1 MPLSIGL
8 DYIKDKKFTQAY
20 QFFTQYLVNDTN
32 PESLKTKALFYK
44 GVCLTEL
51 KIPGEAIKVF
61 KKLNKINPN
70 ISYLHGTLINY
81 MMKICDWEFYGKDYS
96 KLMESLNNDVKII
109 PAFTSLLLSGS
120 EELQLKIAKMW
131 GREKYNSSSPQTLQK
146 YSREGRRIRIGYF
159 SSYFKQHPV
168 STLMAEFY
176 ELHNKK
182 EFEIFAFSYGEQK
195 EDVMNK
201 RIKISFEHFI
211 NVSDNS
217 DEEIAALA
225 RKHEIDIAI
234 DLNGIG
240 EGNRSLIFSH
250 RVAPIQISYMY
261 AGTMATNYMD
271 YLIADETV
279 IPEASRQFY
288 TEKILNLSNCFMVR
302 DSKLITVNLNFK
314 RKELGLPN
322 SGFVFCSFNQSS
334 KINPETFDS
343 WVRILNKVEDSVLWL
358 LEDNPLMVNNL
369 KLESKKRSIDPKRIV
384 FAKKRPQPFYLGL
397 YKYADLFL
405 DTLPYN
411 AHTTAGDALWADLPV
426 LTCFGTTYAGRVA
439 ASHLKAI
446 QLPELITYSREEFE
460 KLAVELANNSKK
472 LKSIKEKLIANK
484 NNTPLFD
491 TKLFV
496 RNFEAAL
503 KQILN

>member
-1 MPLSIGL
+1 MSLSEGREL
-8 DYIKDKKFTQAY
+8 VKEKKFIEAY
-20 QFFTQYLVNDTN
+20 EFFKKYLSTETN
-32 PESLKTKALFYK
+32 PEPEALFYK

-51 KIPGEAIKVF
+51 KMPHEALKVF
-61 KKLNKINPN
+61 KKLKTIDPKISF
-70 ISYLHGTLINY
+70 IHGTLINY
-81 MMKICDWEFYGKDYS
+81 MMKVCDWGFYGEDYPM
-96 KLMESLNNDVKII
+96 LIDSLNKDIKII
-109 PAFTSLLLSGS
+109 PTFTSLLLSGS

-131 GREKYNSSSPQTLQK
+131 GREKYNSSNPQTLEP

-176 ELHNKK
+176 ELHNEK
-182 EFEIFAFSYGEQK
+182 EFEIFAFSYGDQK
-195 EDVMNK
+195 DDVMNK
-201 RIKISFEHFI
+201 RIKLSVEHFI

-234 DLNGIG
+234 DLNGTG

-250 RVAPIQISYMY
+250 RVAPIQIGYMY

-279 IPEASRQFY
+279 IPETSRQFY
-288 TEKILNLSNCFMVR
+288 TEKILNLPNCYMVR
-302 DSKLITVNLNFK
+302 DSKLIIANLEFE
-314 RKELGLPN
+314 REELGLPN
-322 SGFVFCSFNQSS
+322 NGFVFCCFNQSS

-343 WVRILNKVEDSVLWL
+343 WCRILNKVEDSVLWL
-358 LEDNPLMVNNL
+358 LEDNSLMVDNL
-369 KLESKKRSIDPKRIV
+369 KLEAKKRSIDPKRII

-426 LTCFGTTYAGRVA
+426 LTCYGTTYAGRVA

-446 QLPELITYSREEFE
+446 QLPELITYSRDEFE
-460 KLAVELANNSKK
+460 KLAVELANNSEK

-496 RNFEAAL
+496 RNFEDYI
-503 KQILN
+503 KQLL

>member
-1 MPLSIGL
+1 MPH
-8 DYIKDKKFTQAY
+8 
-20 QFFTQYLVNDTN
+20 
-32 PESLKTKALFYK
+32 EAL
-44 GVCLTEL
+44 
-51 KIPGEAIKVF
+51 KVF
-61 KKLNKINPN
+61 KKLKTIDPKISF
-70 ISYLHGTLINY
+70 IHGTLINY
-81 MMKICDWEFYGKDYS
+81 MIKVCDWGFYGEDYPM
-96 KLMESLNNDVKII
+96 LMDSLNKDIKII
-109 PAFTSLLLSGS
+109 PTFTSLLLSGS

-131 GREKYNSSSPQTLQK
+131 GREKYNSTNPQTLER

-176 ELHNKK
+176 ELHNEK
-182 EFEIFAFSYGEQK
+182 EFEIFAFSYGDQK
-195 EDVMNK
+195 DDVMNK
-201 RIKISFEHFI
+201 RIRLSVEHFI

-217 DEEIAALA
+217 DEEIAVLA

-234 DLNGIG
+234 DLNGTG

-250 RVAPIQISYMY
+250 RVAPIQIGYMY

-279 IPEASRQFY
+279 IPETSRQFY
-288 TEKILNLSNCFMVR
+288 TEKVLNLPNCYMVR
-302 DSKLITVNLNFK
+302 DSKLTIANLEFE
-314 RKELGLPN
+314 REELGLQNN
-322 SGFVFCSFNQSS
+322 SFVFCCFNQSS

-343 WVRILNKVEDSVLWL
+343 WCRILNKVEDSVLWL
-358 LEDNPLMVNNL
+358 LEDNPLMLDNL
-369 KLESKKRSIDPKRIV
+369 KLEAKKRLIDPKRIV
-384 FAKKRPQPFYLGL
+384 FAKKSPQPFYLGL

-460 KLAVELANNSKK
+460 KLAIELANDQEK
-472 LKSIKEKLIANK
+472 LKSIKEKLIENK
-484 NNTPLFD
+484 KTAPLFD
-491 TKLFV
+491 TVLFV
-496 RNFEAAL
+496 KNFEEKL
-503 KQILN
+503 KQLL

>member
-1 MPLSIGL
+1 MALSEGREL
-8 DYIKDKKFTQAY
+8 VKEKKFIEAY
-20 QFFTQYLVNDTN
+20 EFFKKYLSTETN
-32 PESLKTKALFYK
+32 PEPEALFYK

-51 KIPGEAIKVF
+51 KMPQEALKVF
-61 KKLNKINPN
+61 KQLKTIDPKTSFI
-70 ISYLHGTLINY
+70 HGTLINY
-81 MMKICDWEFYGKDYS
+81 MIKVCDWECYGEDYP
-96 KLMESLNNDVKII
+96 KLIDSLNNDIKII
-109 PAFTSLLLSGS
+109 PTFTSLLMSNS

-131 GREKYNSSSPQTLQK
+131 GREKYNSSNPHTLER
-146 YSREGRRIRIGYF
+146 YSREGRRIRVGYF

-176 ELHNKK
+176 ELHNEK
-182 EFEIFAFSYGEQK
+182 EFEIFAFSYGDQK
-195 EDVMNK
+195 DDVMNK
-201 RIKISFEHFI
+201 RIKLAVNHYI

-234 DLNGIG
+234 DLNGTG

-250 RVAPIQISYMY
+250 RVAPIQIGYMY
-261 AGTMATNYMD
+261 AGTMATNYID

-279 IPEASRQFY
+279 IPETSRKFY
-288 TEKILNLSNCFMVR
+288 TEKILNLPNCYMVR
-302 DSKLITVNLNFK
+302 DSKLTIANLEFE
-314 RKELGLPN
+314 REELGLPN
-322 SGFVFCSFNQSS
+322 NSFVFCCFNQSS

-343 WVRILNKVEDSVLWL
+343 WCRILNKVEDSVLWL
-358 LEDNPLMVNNL
+358 LEDNPLMLDNL
-369 KLESKKRSIDPKRIV
+369 KLEAKKRLIDPKRIV
-384 FAKKRPQPFYLGL
+384 FAKKSPQPFYLGL

-460 KLAVELANNSKK
+460 KLAIELANDQEK
-472 LKSIKEKLIANK
+472 LKSIKEKLIENK
-484 NNTPLFD
+484 KTAPLFD
-491 TKLFV
+491 TVLFV
-496 RNFEAAL
+496 KNFEEKL
-503 KQILN
+503 KQLL

>member
-1 MPLSIGL
+1 MQLSEGREL
-8 DYIKDKKFTQAY
+8 VKEKKFIEAY
-20 QFFTQYLVNDTN
+20 EFFKKYLSTETN
-32 PESLKTKALFYK
+32 LEPEALFYK

-51 KIPGEAIKVF
+51 KMPQEALKVF
-61 KKLNKINPN
+61 KQLKTIDPKTSFI
-70 ISYLHGTLINY
+70 HGTLINY
-81 MMKICDWEFYGKDYS
+81 MMKVCDWSFYDEDYPI
-96 KLMESLNNDVKII
+96 LMDSLNKDIKII
-109 PAFTSLLLSGS
+109 PTFTSLLLSGS
-120 EELQLKIAKMW
+120 EELQLKIAKLW
-131 GREKYNSSSPQTLQK
+131 GREKYNSSNPQTLEP

-176 ELHNKK
+176 ELHNEN
-182 EFEIFAFSYGEQK
+182 EFEIFAFSYGDQK
-195 EDVMNK
+195 DDVMSK
-201 RIKISFEHFI
+201 RIKLSIDRFI
-211 NVSDNS
+211 DVSNNS

-234 DLNGIG
+234 DLNGTG

-250 RVAPIQISYMY
+250 RVAPIQIGYMY

-279 IPEASRQFY
+279 IPEVSRQFY
-288 TEKILNLSNCFMVR
+288 TEKILNLPNCYIVR
-302 DSKLITVNLNFK
+302 DSKLTIANLEFE
-314 RKELGLPN
+314 REELGLPN
-322 SGFVFCSFNQSS
+322 NSFVFCCFNQSS

-343 WVRILNKVEDSVLWL
+343 WCRILNKVDGSVLWL
-358 LEDNPLMVNNL
+358 LEDNPLMVDNL
-369 KLESKKRSIDPKRIV
+369 KLEAKKRLIDPKRIV

-426 LTCFGTTYAGRVA
+426 LTCYGTTYAGRVA

-460 KLAVELANNSKK
+460 KLSIELANDREK

-484 NNTPLFD
+484 KIAPLFD
-491 TKLFV
+491 TLLFV
-496 RNFEAAL
+496 KNFEEKL
-503 KQILN
+503 KRLL

>member
-1 MPLSIGL
+1 MPLSEGREL
-8 DYIKDKKFTQAY
+8 VKEKKFIEAY
-20 QFFTQYLVNDTN
+20 EFFTKYLSTETN
-32 PESLKTKALFYK
+32 PEPEALFYK

-51 KIPGEAIKVF
+51 KMPQEALKVF
-61 KKLNKINPN
+61 KKLKTIDPK
-70 ISYLHGTLINY
+70 ISYIHGTLINY
-81 MMKICDWEFYGKDYS
+81 MMKVCDWGFYGEDYPM
-96 KLMESLNNDVKII
+96 LMDSLNKDIKII
-109 PAFTSLLLSGS
+109 PTFTSLLMSSS

-131 GREKYNSSSPQTLQK
+131 AREKYNSSIPQTLEP

-168 STLMAEFY
+168 STLMAELY
-176 ELHNKK
+176 ELHNEK
-182 EFEIFAFSYGEQK
+182 EFEIFAFSYGDPK
-195 EDVMNK
+195 DDIMNK
-201 RIKISFEHFI
+201 RIKLSVEYFI
-211 NVSDNS
+211 NVSDNT

-234 DLNGIG
+234 DLNGTG

-250 RVAPIQISYMY
+250 RVAPIQIGYMY

-279 IPEASRQFY
+279 IPEVSRQYY
-288 TEKILNLSNCFMVR
+288 TEKILNLPNCYMVR
-302 DSKLITVNLNFK
+302 DSKLTIANLEFE
-314 RKELGLPN
+314 REELGLPN
-322 SGFVFCSFNQSS
+322 NSFVFCCFNQSS

-343 WVRILNKVEDSVLWL
+343 WCRILNKVDGSVLWL
-358 LEDNPLMVNNL
+358 LEDNPLMVDNL
-369 KLESKKRSIDPKRIV
+369 KLEAKKRLIDPKRIV

-426 LTCFGTTYAGRVA
+426 LTCYGTTYAGRVA

-460 KLAVELANNSKK
+460 NIAIELANDREK

-484 NNTPLFD
+484 KTAPLFD
-491 TKLFV
+491 TLLFV
-496 RNFEAAL
+496 KNFEEKL
-503 KQILN
+503 KRLL

>member
-1 MPLSIGL
+1 MPLSYGL
-8 DYIKDKKFTQAY
+8 ELIKEKKFIEAY
-20 QFFTQYLVNDTN
+20 QFFKDHLSSNSN
-32 PESLKTKALFYK
+32 PKPEALFYK
-44 GVCLTEL
+44 GLCLTEL
-51 KIPGEAIKVF
+51 KMPHEALKVF
-61 KKLNKINPN
+61 KQLKTIDPKISF
-70 ISYLHGTLINY
+70 IHGTLINY
-81 MMKICDWEFYGKDYS
+81 MLKICDWEFYGEDYP
-96 KLMESLNNDVKII
+96 KLMDGLNNDVKII

-120 EELQLKIAKMW
+120 EELQLKIAKIW
-131 GREKYNSSSPQTLQK
+131 GREKYNSSNPQTLEP

-168 STLMAEFY
+168 STLMAELY
-176 ELHNKK
+176 ELHDNA

-195 EDVMNK
+195 NDVMNK
-201 RIKISFEHFI
+201 RIKITIDHFI
-211 NVSDNS
+211 DVSDNS

-234 DLNGIG
+234 DLNGTG
-240 EGNRSLIFSH
+240 ESNRSLIFSH
-250 RVAPIQISYMY
+250 RVAPIQIGYMY

-279 IPEASRQFY
+279 IPEASRKFY
-288 TEKILNLSNCFMVR
+288 TEKILNLPNCYMVR
-302 DSKLITVNLNFK
+302 DSKLPIANLEFE

-322 SGFVFCSFNQSS
+322 SGFVFCCFNQSS

-343 WVRILNKVEDSVLWL
+343 WCRILNKVEDSVLWL
-358 LEDNPLMVNNL
+358 LEDNSLMVDNL
-369 KLESKKRSIDPKRIV
+369 KLEAKKRLIDPKRII

-446 QLPELITYSREEFE
+446 GLPELITYSRDEFE
-460 KLAVELANNSKK
+460 KLAVELANNSEK

>member
-1 MPLSIGL
+1 MPIAEGRELV
-8 DYIKDKKFTQAY
+8 KEKKFIEAY
-20 QFFTQYLVNDTN
+20 EFFKKYLSTETN
-32 PESLKTKALFYK
+32 PEPEALFYK

-51 KIPGEAIKVF
+51 KMPHEALKVF
-61 KKLNKINPN
+61 KQLKTIDPKISF
-70 ISYLHGTLINY
+70 IHGTLINY
-81 MMKICDWEFYGKDYS
+81 MLKICDWDFYGEDYS
-96 KLMESLNNDVKII
+96 KLMDGLNNDVKII
-109 PAFTSLLLSGS
+109 PTFTSLLLSGS
-120 EELQLKIAKMW
+120 EDLQLKIAKLW
-131 GREKYNSSSPQTLQK
+131 GREKYNSSNPQTLEP

-168 STLMAEFY
+168 STLMAELY
-176 ELHNKK
+176 ELHNEK
-182 EFEIFAFSYGEQK
+182 EFEIFAFSYGDQK
-195 EDVMNK
+195 DDVMNK
-201 RIKISFEHFI
+201 RIKLSVEHFI

-234 DLNGIG
+234 DLNGTG

-250 RVAPIQISYMY
+250 RVAPIQIGYMY

-279 IPEASRQFY
+279 IPETSHQFY
-288 TEKILNLSNCFMVR
+288 TEKILELPNCYMVR
-302 DSKLITVNLNFK
+302 DSKLIIANLEFE

-322 SGFVFCSFNQSS
+322 NGFVFCCFNQSS

-343 WVRILNKVEDSVLWL
+343 WCRILNKVEDSVLWL
-358 LEDNPLMVNNL
+358 LEDNSLMVDNL
-369 KLESKKRSIDPKRIV
+369 KLEAKKRLIDPKRII

-446 QLPELITYSREEFE
+446 QLPELITYSRDEFE
-460 KLAVELANNSKK
+460 KLAVELANNSEK

>member
-1 MPLSIGL
+1 MSLSEGREL
-8 DYIKDKKFTQAY
+8 VKEKKFIEAY
-20 QFFTQYLVNDTN
+20 EFFKKYLSTETN
-32 PESLKTKALFYK
+32 PEPEALFYK

-51 KIPGEAIKVF
+51 KMPQEALKVF
-61 KKLNKINPN
+61 KKLKTIDPKIRF
-70 ISYLHGTLINY
+70 IHGTLINY
-81 MMKICDWEFYGKDYS
+81 MMKVCEWSFYDEDYPI
-96 KLMESLNNDVKII
+96 LMDSLNKDIKII
-109 PAFTSLLLSGS
+109 PTFTSLLLSGS
-120 EELQLKIAKMW
+120 EELQLNIAKMW
-131 GREKYNSSSPQTLQK
+131 GREKYNTSNLQTLEP
-146 YSREGRRIRIGYF
+146 YSREGRRIRVGYF

-168 STLMAEFY
+168 STLMAELY
-176 ELHNKK
+176 ELHDNA

-195 EDVMNK
+195 NDVMNK
-201 RIKISFEHFI
+201 RIKITIDHFI
-211 NVSDNS
+211 DVSDNS

-234 DLNGIG
+234 DLNGTG

-250 RVAPIQISYMY
+250 RVAPIQIGYMY

-279 IPEASRQFY
+279 IPETSSKFY
-288 TEKILNLSNCFMVR
+288 TEKILNLPNCYMVR
-302 DSKLITVNLNFK
+302 DSKLTIANLEFEIE
-314 RKELGLPN
+314 ELGLPN
-322 SGFVFCSFNQSS
+322 NGFVFCCFNQSS

-343 WVRILNKVEDSVLWL
+343 WCRILKKVEDSVLWL
-358 LEDNPLMVNNL
+358 LEDNPLMVDNL
-369 KLESKKRSIDPKRIV
+369 KLEAKKRFIDPKRIV

-397 YKYADLFL
+397 YKFADLFL

-426 LTCFGTTYAGRVA
+426 LTCYGTTYAGRVA

-460 KLAVELANNSKK
+460 KLAIVIANDQEK

-484 NNTPLFD
+484 KTTPLFD
-491 TKLFV
+491 TVLFV
-496 RNFEAAL
+496 KNFEEKL
-503 KQILN
+503 KRLL

>member
-1 MPLSIGL
+1 MSLSEGREL
-8 DYIKDKKFTQAY
+8 VKEKKFIEAY
-20 QFFTQYLVNDTN
+20 EFFKKYLSTETN
-32 PESLKTKALFYK
+32 PEPEALFYK

-51 KIPGEAIKVF
+51 KMPQEALKVF
-61 KKLNKINPN
+61 KKLKTIDPKIRF
-70 ISYLHGTLINY
+70 IHGTLINY
-81 MMKICDWEFYGKDYS
+81 MMKVCDWSFYDEDYPI
-96 KLMESLNNDVKII
+96 LMDSLNKDIKII
-109 PAFTSLLLSGS
+109 PTFTSLLMSGS

-131 GREKYNSSSPQTLQK
+131 GREKYNTSNPQTLEP
-146 YSREGRRIRIGYF
+146 YSREGRRIRVGYF

-168 STLMAEFY
+168 STLMAELY
-176 ELHNKK
+176 ELHDNA

-195 EDVMNK
+195 DDVMNK
-201 RIKISFEHFI
+201 RIKITIDHFI
-211 NVSDNS
+211 DVSYNS
-217 DEEIAALA
+217 DEEIAELS

-234 DLNGIG
+234 DLNGTG

-250 RVAPIQISYMY
+250 RVAPIQIGYMY

-279 IPEASRQFY
+279 IPEASRKFY
-288 TEKILNLSNCFMVR
+288 TEKILNLPNCYMVR
-302 DSKLITVNLNFK
+302 DSKLPIANLEFE

-322 SGFVFCSFNQSS
+322 SGFVFCCFNQSS

-343 WVRILNKVEDSVLWL
+343 WCRILNKVEDSVLWL
-358 LEDNPLMVNNL
+358 LEDNPLMVDNL
-369 KLESKKRSIDPKRIV
+369 KLEAKKRLIDPKRII

-397 YKYADLFL
+397 YKFADLFL

-426 LTCFGTTYAGRVA
+426 LTCYGTTYAGRVA

-460 KLAVELANNSKK
+460 KLAIVIANDQEK

-484 NNTPLFD
+484 KTTPLFD
-491 TKLFV
+491 TVLFV
-496 RNFEAAL
+496 KNFEEKL
-503 KQILN
+503 KRLL

>member
-1 MPLSIGL
+1 MPLSYGL
-8 DYIKDKKFTQAY
+8 ELIKEKKFIQAY
-20 QFFTQYLVNDTN
+20 EFFKDHLSSNSN
-32 PESLKTKALFYK
+32 PKPEALFYK
-44 GVCLTEL
+44 GLCLTEL
-51 KIPGEAIKVF
+51 KMPHEALKVF
-61 KKLNKINPN
+61 KLLKTIDPKISF
-70 ISYLHGTLINY
+70 IHGTLINY
-81 MMKICDWEFYGKDYS
+81 MLKICDWDFYGEDYP
-96 KLMESLNNDVKII
+96 KLMDGLNNDVKII
-109 PAFTSLLLSGS
+109 PTFTSLLFSGS
-120 EELQLKIAKMW
+120 EGLQLKIAKLW
-131 GREKYNSSSPQTLQK
+131 GREKYNSSNPQTLEP

-176 ELHNKK
+176 ELHNEK
-182 EFEIFAFSYGEQK
+182 EFEIFAFSYGDQK
-195 EDVMNK
+195 DDVMNK
-201 RIKISFEHFI
+201 RIKLAVDHYID
-211 NVSDNS
+211 VSDNS
-217 DEEIAALA
+217 DEEIAELS

-234 DLNGIG
+234 DLNGTG

-250 RVAPIQISYMY
+250 RVAPIQIGYMY

-279 IPEASRQFY
+279 IPETSRQFY
-288 TEKILNLSNCFMVR
+288 TEKILELPNCYMVR
-302 DSKLITVNLNFK
+302 DSKLTIANLEFE

-322 SGFVFCSFNQSS
+322 SGFVFCCFNQSS

-343 WVRILNKVEDSVLWL
+343 WCRILNKVEDSVLWL
-358 LEDNPLMVNNL
+358 LEDNPLMVDNL
-369 KLESKKRSIDPKRIV
+369 KLEAKKRLIDPKRIV

-460 KLAVELANNSKK
+460 KLAIELANDQEK

-484 NNTPLFD
+484 KTAPLFD
-491 TKLFV
+491 TVLFV
-496 RNFEAAL
+496 KNFEEKL
-503 KQILN
+503 KQLL

>member
-1 MPLSIGL
+1 MSLSEGREL
-8 DYIKDKKFTQAY
+8 VKEKKFIEAY
-20 QFFTQYLVNDTN
+20 EFFIKYLSTETN
-32 PESLKTKALFYK
+32 PVPEALFYK

-51 KIPGEAIKVF
+51 KMPQEALKVF
-61 KKLNKINPN
+61 KQLKTIDPKISF
-70 ISYLHGTLINY
+70 IHGTLINY
-81 MMKICDWEFYGKDYS
+81 MMKVCDWGFYGEDYL
-96 KLMESLNNDVKII
+96 KLIDGLNNDIKII
-109 PAFTSLLLSGS
+109 PTFTSLLLSGS

-131 GREKYNSSSPQTLQK
+131 GREKYNSSNLQTLEP

-176 ELHNKK
+176 ELHDNTK
-182 EFEIFAFSYGEQK
+182 FEIFAFSYGEQK
-195 EDVMNK
+195 DDVMNK
-201 RIKISFEHFI
+201 RIKITIDHFI
-211 NVSDNS
+211 DVSDNS
-217 DEEIAALA
+217 DEEIVALA

-234 DLNGIG
+234 DLNGTG

-250 RVAPIQISYMY
+250 RVAPIQIGYMY

-279 IPEASRQFY
+279 IPETSRQFY
-288 TEKILNLSNCFMVR
+288 TEKVLNLPNCYMVR
-302 DSKLITVNLNFK
+302 DSKLTIANLEFE

-322 SGFVFCSFNQSS
+322 SGFVFCCFNQSS

-343 WVRILNKVEDSVLWL
+343 WCRILNKVEGSVLWL
-358 LEDNPLMVNNL
+358 LEDNPLMVDNL
-369 KLESKKRSIDPKRIV
+369 KLEAKKRLIDPKRII

-426 LTCFGTTYAGRVA
+426 LTCYGTTYAGRVA

-460 KLAVELANNSKK
+460 KLAVELANNSEK

>member
-1 MPLSIGL
+1 MLIAEGREL
-8 DYIKDKKFTQAY
+8 VKEKKFIEAY
-20 QFFTQYLVNDTN
+20 EFFKKYLSTETN
-32 PESLKTKALFYK
+32 PLPEALFYK

-51 KIPGEAIKVF
+51 KMPHEALKVF
-61 KKLNKINPN
+61 KKLKTIDPKISF
-70 ISYLHGTLINY
+70 IHGTLINY
-81 MMKICDWEFYGKDYS
+81 MMKVCDWGFYGEDYPM
-96 KLMESLNNDVKII
+96 LMDSLNKDIKII
-109 PAFTSLLLSGS
+109 PTFTSLLLSGS

-131 GREKYNSSSPQTLQK
+131 GREKYNSSNPQTLEP
-146 YSREGRRIRIGYF
+146 YSREGRRIRVGYF

-182 EFEIFAFSYGEQK
+182 EFEIFVFSYGDQK
-195 EDVMNK
+195 NDLMNK
-201 RIKISFEHFI
+201 RIKLAVDHYID
-211 NVSDNS
+211 VSDVS
-217 DEEIAALA
+217 DEEIAAFA
-225 RKHEIDIAI
+225 RKHTIDIAI
-234 DLNGIG
+234 DLNGTG

-250 RVAPIQISYMY
+250 RVAPVQISYMY
-261 AGTMATNYMD
+261 AGTLATNYMD

-279 IPEASRQFY
+279 IPETSRQFY
-288 TEKILNLSNCFMVR
+288 TEKILNLPNCYMAR
-302 DSKLITVNLNFK
+302 DSKLPIANLNFE

-322 SGFVFCSFNQSS
+322 NGIVFCCFNQSS

-343 WVRILNKVEDSVLWL
+343 WCRILNKVEDSVLWL

-369 KLESKKRSIDPKRIV
+369 MLEAKKRLIDPKRIV
-384 FAKKRPQPFYLGL
+384 FAKKSPQPFYLGL

-446 QLPELITYSREEFE
+446 QLPELITYSRDEFE
-460 KLAVELANNSKK
+460 KVAVELANDREK
-472 LKSIKEKLIANK
+472 LKSIKDKLITNK
-484 NNTPLFD
+484 KTAPLFD
-491 TKLFV
+491 TVLFV
-496 RNFEAAL
+496 KNFEERL
-503 KQILN
+503 KQLL